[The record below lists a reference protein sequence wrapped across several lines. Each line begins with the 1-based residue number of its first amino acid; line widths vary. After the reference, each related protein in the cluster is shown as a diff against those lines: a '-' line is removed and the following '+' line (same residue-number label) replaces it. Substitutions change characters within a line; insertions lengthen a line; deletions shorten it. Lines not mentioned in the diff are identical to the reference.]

1 MREKIMSEV
10 LRYEVDLNN
19 LPALTES
26 QQAEIKILSELPD
39 DDIDFSDIPPLTDEF
54 WDKAKPVKRSLRLA
68 DDPNE
73 KEILEFIENAQDYR
87 EWI

>member
-1 MREKIMSEV
+1 MREKIMSEMV
-10 LRYEVDLNN
+10 RYEVDLNN
-19 LPALTES
+19 LPELTKS
-26 QQAEIKILSELPD
+26 QQAELKALSELPD

-54 WDKAKPVKRSLRLA
+54 WAKAKPVKQSLTLA

-87 EWI
+87 EWS

>member
-1 MREKIMSEV
+1 MSEV

-54 WDKAKPVKRSLRLA
+54 WEKAKPVKQSLRLA

-87 EWI
+87 EWS

>member
-1 MREKIMSEV
+1 MSEMV
-10 LRYEVDLNN
+10 RYEVDLNN
-19 LPALTES
+19 LPELTKS
-26 QQAEIKILSELPD
+26 QQAELKALSELPD

-54 WDKAKPVKRSLRLA
+54 WAKAKPVKQSLTLA

-87 EWI
+87 GWQ